1 MGCLGLSAMSS
12 AIEALGDEAMSLAG
26 EMISEPCLVEKG
38 GPRKPGC
45 ISKRKRRT
53 ECGRYL

>member
-1 MGCLGLSAMSS
+1 MSS

-45 ISKRKRRT
+45 ISKRTRRT